1 MSFLEYEILPMTE
14 ADLDEVTLLE
24 RECFSVP
31 WSRDSFEDVM
41 KYSFLGGFCARVK
54 GELAGYGVFHSLF
67 EDGEILDIAVGKSF
81 RGLGIAKKLMS
92 FMESEAALRGACRM
106 MLEVR
111 RSNAEARGLY
121 LGLGYKETGVRKN
134 YYKNPTEDAIL
145 MEKVLSSEEK
155 E

>member
-1 MSFLEYEILPMTE
+1 MTE
-14 ADLDEVTLLE
+14 VDLDEVALLE

-41 KYSFLGGFCARVK
+41 KYSFLGGFCAKVN
-54 GELAGYGVFHSLF
+54 GELAGFGVFHSLF
-67 EDGEILDIAVGKSF
+67 EDGEILDIAVKRSF
-81 RGLGIAKKLMS
+81 RGLGIAKRLMAQ
-92 FMESEAALRGACRM
+92 MEGAASLRGACRM